1 MTAFLDFHAFAVA
14 RGDGLHPKL
23 RLFFGRAATSPV
35 FDVAV
40 RPDGFLQ
47 SGPDPVSETAR
58 NRVNVSIFP
67 QISVPLIDEPNRN
80 PETAADSPVASGE
93 MTP

>member
-1 MTAFLDFHAFAVA
+1 MTAFLDFHAFAAA

-23 RLFFGRAATSPV
+23 RLFFGHAATSPV

-40 RPDGFLQ
+40 RPDGLLQ
-47 SGPDPVSETAR
+47 SGPDPASETAR

-67 QISVPLIDEPNRN
+67 QISVPQMDELNRN
-80 PETAADSPVASGE
+80 PETTAESPVASGR
-93 MTP
+93 